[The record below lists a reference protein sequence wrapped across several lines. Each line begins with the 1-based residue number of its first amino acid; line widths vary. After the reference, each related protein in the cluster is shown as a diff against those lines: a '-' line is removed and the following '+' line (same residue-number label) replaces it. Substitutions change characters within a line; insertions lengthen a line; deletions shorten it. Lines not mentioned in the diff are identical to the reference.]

1 MTLSKL
7 SSGRTKSIGPI
18 LAVDVIKSPALRRLQ
33 AEVDCPDDQ
42 IDLAKAALWIAQVE
56 YPDLE
61 PAASLQ
67 QLDAMAEVLGDRL
80 PAERYPLKVIKTIN
94 QYLFDEL
101 GFYGNQDNYYDPKN
115 SFLND
120 VLERKSGIPLTLSIV
135 YLALAERLDFP
146 MVGIGM
152 PGHFIIRPRVAEM
165 EIYVDPFHQGE
176 VLFQEDCEARLAQVY
191 QRPVSLT
198 PEMLPEVSPRQCLMR
213 MLTNL
218 KMIYLKNDYFG
229 KAIGTING
237 LLVLMPDAAT
247 ELRDRGLVLY
257 ELERWQESRA
267 DLVEYLALEPTASD
281 RSVIQQLV
289 DYLEQMI

>member
-1 MTLSKL
+1 MTLTGL
-7 SSGRTKSIGPI
+7 SLPSPTF
-18 LAVDVIKSPALRRLQ
+18 VDVMKSPALRHLQ

-42 IDLAKAALWIAQVE
+42 IDLAKAALWIAQEE
-56 YPDLE
+56 YPDLD
-61 PAASLQ
+61 PAVSLQ
-67 QLDAMAEVLGDRL
+67 QLDAMADVLRDRL

-94 QYLFDEL
+94 QYLFEEL
-101 GFYGNQDNYYDPKN
+101 GFGGNQEDYYDPRN

-120 VLERKSGIPLTLSIV
+120 VLERRSGIPLTLSFV

-146 MVGIGM
+146 MVGVGM

-176 VLFQEDCEARLAQVY
+176 VLFQEDCEKRLEQVY
-191 QRPVSLT
+191 QRPVPLT
-198 PEMLPEVSPRQCLMR
+198 PEMLPEVTPRQCLVR

-218 KMIYLKNDYFG
+218 KMIYLKNSNFG

-237 LLVLMPDAAT
+237 LLVLMPGAPR

-257 ELERWQESRA
+257 ELERWQEAREN
-267 DLVEYLALEPTASD
+267 LEQYLTQAQDSED
-281 RSVIQQLV
+281 RRVIQQLV
-289 DYLEQMI
+289 DYMEQML